1 MLEQLFKP
9 KSIAVVGA
17 SSNKLKVGN
26 IIFRNVIS
34 SFKGKIY
41 AVNNKGEA
49 IEGYKSYQNLKDIK
63 DKIDMVIIAV
73 PRDFVVGIMNDAA
86 AIKAG
91 SAVIITSGFKETD
104 EHGAELED
112 QIVEI
117 AKKNDIRVLGPNTIG
132 LITPEVNATFA
143 FADVKKGDT
152 ALVAQS
158 GGLGVYMLNWAEA
171 SKTGIS
177 YFVNLGNQSDVDE
190 VDVFQFLA
198 NDIETR
204 AIFSYTEG
212 ISSGEK
218 FLNYVPDITRKK
230 PIVFLKGGI
239 SSKGAAAVKTHTGSV
254 AGSIDIFKAA
264 VRTVGGI
271 FVDNLEDML
280 NLAKILLSSEN
291 VDSDILVI
299 TNSGGH
305 GVLTTDSIDVN
316 NLNEIEIPDRLK
328 NDLLKVI
335 PEQSKPRNP
344 LDLSGDADYTR
355 YNNALNVVRDL
366 DCTKVV
372 IVQSLPMVTCS
383 DVAKAIMNYKGKS
396 VVGVT
401 MGLDQD
407 AASKLLDSVSIPS
420 FEFPEDAI
428 KAIKYAAN
436 KPVAIKKI
444 RIPQPIDEASNLIAG
459 KTSLKDF
466 ESMKLM
472 EIYGIRTPKYGIAT
486 DLETA
491 KKEADRIGYPLVMKI
506 SPDEPLHKT
515 DINGVIMNV
524 EKENVE
530 EAFKK
535 LNYKRV
541 ILQQQLSG
549 VEIFV
554 GGIKDPVFGPS
565 IVAGI
570 GGIYMEVLKSLS
582 YSLCP
587 VSEEEAYNMVKESK
601 IYSMLTARNRNY
613 DVNGVVRAITK
624 ISNMLI
630 DLDIKEM
637 DINPLI
643 VTEKGA
649 FAVDVR
655 IILKE

>member
-1 MLEQLFKP
+1 MLDQLFKP

-17 SSNKLKVGN
+17 SSSKLKVGN
-26 IIFRNVIS
+26 ILFRNVIS
-34 SFKGKIY
+34 TFRGKIY
-41 AVNNKGEA
+41 AVNNKSET
-49 IEGYKSYQNLKDIK
+49 IEGYKSYKNLKDIN
-63 DKIDMVIIAV
+63 DTIDLVIIAV
-73 PRDFVVGIMNDAA
+73 PRDFVVGVMNDAA
-86 AIKAG
+86 TVKAG
-91 SAVIITSGFKETD
+91 AAVIITSGFKEID
-104 EHGAELED
+104 EHGADLEN
-112 QIVEI
+112 QIIEI
-117 AKKNDIRVLGPNTIG
+117 AKKNNIRVLGPNTIG

-158 GGLGVYMLNWAEA
+158 GGLGVYMLNWAQET
-171 SKTGIS
+171 KIGIS
-177 YFVNLGNQSDVDE
+177 YFVSLGNQSDIDE
-190 VDVFQFLA
+190 TDVFQFLSD
-198 NDIETR
+198 DIETR
-204 AIFSYTEG
+204 AVFSYIEG
-212 ISSGEK
+212 ISNGEK
-218 FLNYVPDITRKK
+218 FLNYIPDITKKK
-230 PIVFLKGGI
+230 PIIFLKGGI
-239 SSKGAAAVKTHTGSV
+239 STKGAQAIKTHTGSV

-280 NLAKILLSSEN
+280 NLAKIILSSEN
-291 VDSDILVI
+291 VYNDILII

-305 GVLTTDSIDVN
+305 GVLTTDSIDIN
-316 NLNEIEIPDRLK
+316 DLNEIEIPGRLK
-328 NDLLKVI
+328 TDLLKVI

-355 YNNALNVVRDL
+355 YNNALNVVKDL
-366 DCTKVV
+366 NCTKVV

-383 DVAKAIMNYKGKS
+383 DVARAIMNYKGKS

-407 AASKLLDSVSIPS
+407 TASKLLESVSIPS

-428 KAIKYAAN
+428 KAIKYMAN
-436 KPVAIKKI
+436 KPNPTKKL
-444 RIPQPIDEASNLIAG
+444 RIPEPINEASNLIKD

-466 ESMKLM
+466 EAMKLM
-472 EIYGIRTPKYGIAT
+472 EIYGIRTPKYGVAE
-486 DLETA
+486 DVETA

-515 DINGVIMNV
+515 DINGVMLNL
-524 EKENVE
+524 EKEDIEN
-530 EAFKK
+530 AFKK

-541 ILQQQLSG
+541 ILQEQMAG
-549 VEIFV
+549 AEIFI
-554 GGIKDPVFGPS
+554 GGIKDPVFGPA

-587 VSEEEAYNMVKESK
+587 VSEEEAYNMIKESK
-601 IYSMLTARNRNY
+601 IYNMLMARKRNY
-613 DVNGVVRAITK
+613 DINSVVRAITK

-643 VTEKGA
+643 VNENGA

-655 IILKE
+655 IIL

>member
-1 MLEQLFKP
+1 MIEQLFKP

-26 IIFRNVIS
+26 ILFRNVMS

-41 AVNNKGEA
+41 AVNDKGEI
-49 IEGYKSYQNLKDIK
+49 IEGYKSYKNLKDIK
-63 DKIDMVIIAV
+63 DNIDLVIIVV
-73 PRDFVVGIMNDAA
+73 PRDFVVNIMNDAA

-91 SAVIITSGFKETD
+91 AAVIITSGFKETD
-104 EHGAELED
+104 DRGSELEK

-117 AKKNDIRVLGPNTIG
+117 ARKNDIRVLGPNTIG

-143 FADVKKGDT
+143 FADVKSGYT

-158 GGLGVYMLNWAEA
+158 GGLGVYMLNWAQET
-171 SKTGIS
+171 KIGIS
-177 YFVNLGNQSDVDE
+177 YFVSLGNQSDVDE
-190 VDVFQFLA
+190 TDIFQFLS

-218 FLNYVPDITRKK
+218 FLNYVPGVTKKK
-230 PIVFLKGGI
+230 PVIFLKGGI
-239 SSKGAAAVKTHTGSV
+239 SSKGAQAIRTHTGSV

-280 NLAKILLSSEN
+280 NLAKIILSSEN
-291 VDSDILVI
+291 VYNDILII

-305 GVLTTDSIDVN
+305 GVLTTDSIDTN
-316 NLNEIEIPDRLK
+316 SLNEIEIPDRLK

-335 PEQSKPRNP
+335 PPQSKPRNP
-344 LDLSGDADYTR
+344 IDLSGDADYSR
-355 YNNALNVVRDL
+355 YNNTLDVIQNL

-383 DVAKAIMNYKGKS
+383 DVARAVMNYKGKS

-401 MGLDQD
+401 MGLDQT

-428 KAIKYAAN
+428 KAIKYMTD
-436 KPVAIKKI
+436 KPNPTKKL
-444 RIPQPIDEASNLIAG
+444 RIPEPIKEASGLIKN

-472 EIYGIRTPKYGIAT
+472 EIYGIRTPEYGVAE

-515 DINGVIMNV
+515 DINGVIMNL
-524 EKENVE
+524 EREDIE

-541 ILQQQLSG
+541 ILQEQMPG
-549 VEIFV
+549 VEIFI
-554 GGIKDPVFGPS
+554 GGIKDPVFGPA

-587 VSEEEAYNMVKESK
+587 VSEEEAYNMIKESK
-601 IYSMLTARNRNY
+601 IYNILTARNRNY
-613 DVNGVVRAITK
+613 DINSVVRAITK
-624 ISNMLI
+624 TSNMLI

-637 DINPLI
+637 DINPLM
-643 VTEKGA
+643 VNEKGS

-655 IILKE
+655 IIL

>member
-1 MLEQLFKP
+1 MLDQLFKP

-17 SSNKLKVGN
+17 SSSKLKVGN
-26 IIFRNVIS
+26 ILFRNVIS
-34 SFKGKIY
+34 TFRGKIY
-41 AVNNKGEA
+41 AVNNKSET
-49 IEGYKSYQNLKDIK
+49 IEGYKSYKNLKDIN
-63 DKIDMVIIAV
+63 DTIDLVIIAV
-73 PRDFVVGIMNDAA
+73 PRDFVVGVMNDAA
-86 AIKAG
+86 AVKAG
-91 SAVIITSGFKETD
+91 AAVIITSGFKEID
-104 EHGAELED
+104 KHGADLEN
-112 QIVEI
+112 QIIEI
-117 AKKNDIRVLGPNTIG
+117 AKKNNIRVLGPNTIG

-158 GGLGVYMLNWAEA
+158 GGLGVYMLNWAQET
-171 SKTGIS
+171 KIGIS
-177 YFVNLGNQSDVDE
+177 YFVSLGNQSDIDE
-190 VDVFQFLA
+190 TDVFQFLSD
-198 NDIETR
+198 DIETR
-204 AIFSYTEG
+204 AVFSYIEG
-212 ISSGEK
+212 ISNGEK
-218 FLNYVPDITRKK
+218 FLNYIPDITKKK
-230 PIVFLKGGI
+230 PIIFLKGGI
-239 SSKGAAAVKTHTGSV
+239 STKGAQAIKTHTGSV

-280 NLAKILLSSEN
+280 NLAKIILSSEN
-291 VDSDILVI
+291 VYNDILII

-305 GVLTTDSIDVN
+305 GVLTTDSIDIN
-316 NLNEIEIPDRLK
+316 DLNEIEIPGRLK
-328 NDLLKVI
+328 TDLLKVI

-355 YNNALNVVRDL
+355 YNNALDVVKDL
-366 DCTKVV
+366 NCTKVV

-383 DVAKAIMNYKGKS
+383 DVARAIMNYKGKS

-407 AASKLLDSVSIPS
+407 TASKLLESVSIPS

-428 KAIKYAAN
+428 KAIKYMAN
-436 KPVAIKKI
+436 KPNPTKKL
-444 RIPQPIDEASNLIAG
+444 RIPEPINEASNLIKD

-466 ESMKLM
+466 EAMKLM
-472 EIYGIRTPKYGIAT
+472 EIYGIRTPKYGIAE
-486 DLETA
+486 DVETA

-515 DINGVIMNV
+515 DINGVMLNL
-524 EKENVE
+524 EKEDIEN
-530 EAFKK
+530 AFKK

-541 ILQQQLSG
+541 ILQEQMAG
-549 VEIFV
+549 AEIFI
-554 GGIKDPVFGPS
+554 GGIKDPVFGPA

-587 VSEEEAYNMVKESK
+587 VSEEEAYNMIKESK
-601 IYSMLTARNRNY
+601 IYNMLIARKRNY
-613 DVNGVVRAITK
+613 DINSVVRAITK

-643 VTEKGA
+643 VNENGA

-655 IILKE
+655 IIL

>member
-1 MLEQLFKP
+1 MIEQLFKP

-26 IIFRNVIS
+26 ILFRNVIS
-34 SFKGKIY
+34 SFNGKIY
-41 AVNNKGEA
+41 AVNDKSET
-49 IEGYKSYQNLKDIK
+49 IEGYNSYKSLRDIK
-63 DKIDMVIIAV
+63 DNIDLVVIVV
-73 PRDFVVGIMNDAA
+73 PRDSVVNIMNDTA

-91 SAVIITSGFKETD
+91 AAIIITSGFKETD
-104 EHGAELED
+104 DHGAELEK

-117 AKKNDIRVLGPNTIG
+117 ARKNDIRVLGPNTIG

-143 FADVKKGDT
+143 FSDVKMGDT

-158 GGLGVYMLNWAEA
+158 GGLGGYMLNWAQET
-171 SKTGIS
+171 KIGMS
-177 YFVNLGNQSDVDE
+177 YFVSLGNQSDVDE
-190 VDVFQFLA
+190 TDVFRFLS

-218 FLNYVPDITRKK
+218 FLEYVPAVTKKK
-230 PIVFLKGGI
+230 PIIFLKGGI
-239 SSKGAAAVKTHTGSV
+239 SNKGAQAIKTHTGSV

-280 NLAKILLSSEN
+280 NLAKIILSSEN
-291 VDSDILVI
+291 VYNDILVI

-328 NDLLKVI
+328 NDLIKVI
-335 PEQSKPRNP
+335 PPQSKPRNP
-344 LDLSGDADYTR
+344 IDLSGDADYNR
-355 YNNALNVVRDL
+355 YNNALGVVQNL

-372 IVQSLPMVTCS
+372 IVQSLPMITCS
-383 DVAKAIMNYKGKS
+383 DVARAIMNYKGKS

-428 KAIKYAAN
+428 KAIKYMAN
-436 KPVAIKKI
+436 RPNPTKKL
-444 RIPQPIDEASNLIAG
+444 RIPEPIKEASVLIKN

-466 ESMKLM
+466 EALKLM
-472 EIYGIRTPKYGIAT
+472 EIYGIRTPEYGVAE

-515 DINGVIMNV
+515 DINGVLMNL
-524 EKENVE
+524 EREDIE

-541 ILQQQLSG
+541 ILQEQMPG
-549 VEIFV
+549 VEIFI
-554 GGIKDPVFGPS
+554 GGIKDPVFGPA

-587 VSEEEAYNMVKESK
+587 VSEEEAYNMIKESK
-601 IYSMLTARNRNY
+601 IYNILTARNRNY
-613 DVNGVVRAITK
+613 DINSVVRAITK
-624 ISNMLI
+624 VSNMLI

-637 DINPLI
+637 DINPLM
-643 VTEKGA
+643 VNDKGS

-655 IILKE
+655 IIL

>member
-1 MLEQLFKP
+1 MIEQLFKP

-26 IIFRNVIS
+26 ILFRNVIS
-34 SFKGKIY
+34 SFNGKIY
-41 AVNNKGEA
+41 AVNDKSET
-49 IEGYKSYQNLKDIK
+49 IEGYNSYKSLRDIK
-63 DKIDMVIIAV
+63 DNIDLVVIVV
-73 PRDFVVGIMNDAA
+73 PRDSVVNIMNDTA

-91 SAVIITSGFKETD
+91 AAIIITSGFKETD
-104 EHGAELED
+104 DHGAELEK

-117 AKKNDIRVLGPNTIG
+117 ARKNDIRVLGPNTIG

-143 FADVKKGDT
+143 FSDVKMGDT

-158 GGLGVYMLNWAEA
+158 GGLGGYMLNWAQET
-171 SKTGIS
+171 KIGMS
-177 YFVNLGNQSDVDE
+177 YFVSLGNQSDVDE
-190 VDVFQFLA
+190 TDVFRFLS

-218 FLNYVPDITRKK
+218 FLEYVPAVTKKK
-230 PIVFLKGGI
+230 PIIFLKGGI
-239 SSKGAAAVKTHTGSV
+239 SNKGAQAIKTHTGSV

-280 NLAKILLSSEN
+280 NLAKIILSSEN
-291 VDSDILVI
+291 VYNDILVI

-328 NDLLKVI
+328 NDLIKVI
-335 PEQSKPRNP
+335 PPQSKPRNP
-344 LDLSGDADYTR
+344 IDLSGDADYNR
-355 YNNALNVVRDL
+355 YNNALGVVQNL

-372 IVQSLPMVTCS
+372 IVQSLPMITCS
-383 DVAKAIMNYKGKS
+383 DVARAIMNYKGKS

-428 KAIKYAAN
+428 KAIKYMAN
-436 KPVAIKKI
+436 RPNPTKKL
-444 RIPQPIDEASNLIAG
+444 RIPEPIKEASVLIKN

-466 ESMKLM
+466 EAMKLM
-472 EIYGIRTPKYGIAT
+472 EIYGIRTPEYGVAE

-515 DINGVIMNV
+515 DINGVLMNL
-524 EKENVE
+524 EREDIE

-541 ILQQQLSG
+541 ILQEQMPG
-549 VEIFV
+549 VEIFI
-554 GGIKDPVFGPS
+554 GGIKDPVFGPA

-587 VSEEEAYNMVKESK
+587 VSEEEAYNMIKESK
-601 IYSMLTARNRNY
+601 IYNILTARNRNY
-613 DVNGVVRAITK
+613 DINSVVRAITK
-624 ISNMLI
+624 VSNMLI

-637 DINPLI
+637 DINPLM
-643 VTEKGA
+643 VNDKGS

-655 IILKE
+655 IIL